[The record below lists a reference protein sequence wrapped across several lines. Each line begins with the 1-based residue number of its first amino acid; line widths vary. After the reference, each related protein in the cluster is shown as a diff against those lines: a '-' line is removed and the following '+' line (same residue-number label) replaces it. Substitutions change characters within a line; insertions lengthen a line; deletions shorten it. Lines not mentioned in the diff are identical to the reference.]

1 MSERPL
7 ARSVLV
13 RQRLARVM
21 QLGDRNSP
29 VSWTPALVTRTE
41 DPEMPISLAP
51 FSSSRESDNLPA
63 SITMSTRAE
72 LCFPFDS
79 DDTWSAAEGLVLP
92 PSLSESDSGEFSRG
106 DQLLAVSW
114 QSMHHD
120 EMLNDSKLQPS
131 VICLTDSVQL
141 ANNPGLLIE
150 ALYTLRTRFPNSL
163 IWTPGIGG
171 PDNCALLVWM
181 GVDLFDLGRSSRA
194 SSMGTILSQ
203 EGPRIPEHTL
213 SESHDMGA
221 QIEAW
226 KHAIG
231 ATRSAIRNGSLRELA
246 ERQST
251 SSPRSVERLRR
262 HDKMMSKFGGGKAGL
277 ERVVGHEHKLR
288 CHTYQSRDDPLIQD
302 WRARVADSHMP
313 PKHQRN
319 LLVLLPCSAVK
330 PYRTSQSHRR
340 FMSAI
345 TTNSAHQVMV
355 TAPLGLVPRELEEIW
370 PAANYDIPVTGDWD
384 LDELEVIRDMLERLC
399 SRVGYSRIIN
409 HSGVDINIEGIE
421 ITDTRKGESAGSA
434 DSIERLR
441 NAVSQADEEMS
452 LNSIKKSQNTLEQLR
467 ALSRFQHGTD
477 AWLEDA
483 AIRGRPPIFT
493 IMKGGEQIAMWNPRT
508 GRFAFSKACL
518 PLLMQ
523 SGTFPI
529 VELSPDLDWKGDLF
543 SSNVI
548 AADSNIRIG
557 DEILVIQKDS
567 LVGSARAEAAGWEWP
582 EGAGRLA
589 KSQHRL

>member
-29 VSWTPALVTRTE
+29 VSWTPALVARAD

-51 FSSSRESDNLPA
+51 FSSSRESENLPA
-63 SITMSTRAE
+63 SITMSTRE
-72 LCFPFDS
+72 KLCFPFDS
-79 DDTWSAAEGLVLP
+79 EDTWSASEGLVLP

-120 EMLNDSKLQPS
+120 EMLKDSKLQPS

-194 SSMGTILSQ
+194 NSMGTILSQ
-203 EGPRIPEHTL
+203 EGPRMPEHTL
-213 SESHDMGA
+213 SESHDMEA

-302 WRARVADSHMP
+302 WRERVADSHMP
-313 PKHQRN
+313 PEHQQN

-384 LDELEVIRDMLERLC
+384 LDELEVIRDMLDRLC

-441 NAVSQADEEMS
+441 NAISQADEEMS

-548 AADSNIRIG
+548 TADSNIRIG
-557 DEILVIQKDS
+557 DEILVMQKDS

-589 KSQHRL
+589 KSPHRL

>member
-79 DDTWSAAEGLVLP
+79 DDTWSASEGLVLP

-302 WRARVADSHMP
+302 WRARVADSHIP

-370 PAANYDIPVTGDWD
+370 PTANYDIPVTGDWD

>member
-79 DDTWSAAEGLVLP
+79 DDTWSASEGLVLP

-467 ALSRFQHGTD
+467 ALSRFQHGND

>member
-79 DDTWSAAEGLVLP
+79 DDTWSASEGLVLP

-421 ITDTRKGESAGSA
+421 ITDTRKGDSAGSA